1 MIKTHIKSVERVGMR
16 QKQICRGAIRVF
28 RKKGFHATSMR
39 EIAKS
44 ARISL
49 GNLYDYIEK
58 KEDILFLAHRDIL
71 ENVYQAFDEA
81 ARRFDDPVLQMV
93 SILREVVK
101 RTFELREE
109 ILFCYT
115 ENKSLD
121 KKYLKE
127 ILRKESE
134 FVGKI
139 EALIRKGVDLGLFRC
154 EEPGITA
161 NVIWYDMSI
170 LALRGWNILPRYS
183 LEACTEELI
192 RFTLRG
198 LSAEESHILR

>member
-1 MIKTHIKSVERVGMR
+1 MIRTSIKNPERVRAR

-39 EIAKS
+39 EIARS
-44 ARISL
+44 TRISL

-71 ENVYQAFDEA
+71 ENIYQGFDEA
-81 ARRFDDPVLQMV
+81 VRRFDDPVLQLKSV
-93 SILREVVK
+93 IREVVR
-101 RTFELREE
+101 RTFELRDE

-115 ENKSLD
+115 ETKSLE

-139 EALIRKGVDLGLFRC
+139 ESLIRQGVERGAMRC

-183 LEACTEELI
+183 LEACTEELL

-198 LSAEESHILR
+198 LSADESHILR

>member
-1 MIKTHIKSVERVGMR
+1 MIKTNIKNAELVRKR

-39 EIAKS
+39 EIARS
-44 ARISL
+44 TRISL

-71 ENVYQAFDEA
+71 EQIYQAFEETA
-81 ARRFDDPVLQMV
+81 AKFEDPVQQLMNVIQE
-93 SILREVVK
+93 IVK

-115 ENKSLD
+115 ETKSLER
-121 KKYLKE
+121 KYLKE

-139 EALIRKGVDLGLFRC
+139 EALIRQGVEQDALRC
-154 EEPGITA
+154 EEPGIAA

-183 LEACTEELI
+183 VEACTEELI

-198 LSAEESHILR
+198 LSAEVTRTES